1 MASMDENNTNHTD
14 GTTNNFTSNTTNN
27 VNNVLL
33 QTAKATATDLND
45 LSFANIRIMFESGSQ
60 RTYVNEHLKQI
71 LNLKTLRTEKLIL
84 KTFGNEKPSEKLF
97 DVVKIKLNGVKKDF
111 VIEVLVIPQICSPIT
126 NQVGTGYLRTIPV

>member
-1 MASMDENNTNHTD
+1 M
-14 GTTNNFTSNTTNN
+14 
-27 VNNVLL
+27 L

-84 KTFGNEKPSEKLF
+84 KLVSAIFYKFLF
-97 DVVKIKLNGVKKDF
+97 FHKMIAL
-111 VIEVLVIPQICSPIT
+111 
-126 NQVGTGYLRTIPV
+126 

>member
-1 MASMDENNTNHTD
+1 MDENNTNHTD

-45 LSFANIRIMFESGSQ
+45 LSFANIQIMFDSGSQ
-60 RTYVNEHLKQI
+60 RVYVNEHLKQI